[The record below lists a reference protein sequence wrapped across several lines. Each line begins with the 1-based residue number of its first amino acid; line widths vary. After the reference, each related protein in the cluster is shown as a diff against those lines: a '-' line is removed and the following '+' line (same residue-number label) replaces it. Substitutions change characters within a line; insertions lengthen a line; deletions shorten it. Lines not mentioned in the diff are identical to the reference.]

1 MKNIILVFIITEKIG
16 ESSFFVECAPCGKR
30 GMIYNPLIPGN
41 EPEKERTKAM
51 TSNMICIL
59 IAIVIYLIGMLFI
72 GVKYASNKNAE
83 DFFLGGRKLGPIVT
97 AMSTE
102 ASDMSAYLLMG
113 VPGLALFCGVAEAS
127 WTAIGLSIGTWLNW
141 LIVARRLR
149 QYSAKIKAITVP
161 DFLATRFRDNT
172 KLIEILGALTIIVF
186 FVPYTASGFAACGK
200 LFNSLFGF
208 DYMPAMIISA
218 AVIVAY
224 CALGGFMA
232 ASVTSLI
239 QSIVMTFALIVVL
252 FFGANAAGGWG
263 AVMENARTVPGYL
276 SLFAS
281 TDILSSSAGS
291 YTMIMIVSTMAWG
304 LGYFGMPHILIHFM
318 AVKSEE
324 KLTVCRRVGSIWC
337 VVSLGVAVLIGII
350 GFGMIKA
357 GALAMPGSEPE
368 AENMIVNVARLISNH
383 GLFAAIIA
391 GIILAGILAA
401 TMSTADAQ
409 LLAAASGVTH
419 NLLHDVFGI
428 ELSDRKNMLIAR
440 LTVIGV
446 AILGVIF
453 ASDPSSSIFR
463 VVSFAW
469 AGFGATF
476 GPVMLFALFWKR
488 CNKQGAIAG
497 MFVGMIMIFVWKYL
511 VRPLGGI
518 FNIYELLPAF
528 VVSAVVI
535 VVVSLCTA
543 APEKEIIDEFESVGA

>member
-1 MKNIILVFIITEKIG
+1 MNTIILL
-16 ESSFFVECAPCGKR
+16 A
-30 GMIYNPLIPGN
+30 
-41 EPEKERTKAM
+41 
-51 TSNMICIL
+51 
-59 IAIVIYLIGMLFI
+59 IAVYLIGMLAI
-72 GVKYASNKNAE
+72 GFKYSNNKTSE
-83 DFFLGGRKLGPIVT
+83 DFYLGGRKLGPIVT

-127 WTAIGLSIGTWLNW
+127 WTAIGLSLGTWLNW

-149 QYSAKIKAITVP
+149 RYSAKLGSITVP

-172 KLIEILGALTIIVF
+172 KLIETIGALTIIVF

-208 DYMPAMIISA
+208 AYMPAMIISA

-239 QSIVMTFALIVVL
+239 QSIVMTFALIVVC
-252 FFGANAAGGWG
+252 FFGINAAGGWG
-263 AVMENARTVPGYL
+263 AVVENAHTVPGYL

-281 TDILSSSAGS
+281 TNIQSATPGS
-291 YTMIMIVSTMAWG
+291 YTFLMIVSTMAWG
-304 LGYFGMPHILIHFM
+304 LGYFGMPHILVHFM
-318 AVKSEE
+318 AVKDEE
-324 KLTVCRRVGSIWC
+324 KLSLSRRVGSIWC
-337 VVSLGVAVLIGII
+337 VISLGVAVLIGII
-350 GFGMIKA
+350 GFGMTKT
-357 GALAMPGSEPE
+357 GALALPGSEPE
-368 AENMIVNVARLISNH
+368 AENMIVNVAHLIAQK
-383 GLFAAIIA
+383 GVFAAII
-391 GIILAGILAA
+391 GGFILAGILAA

-409 LLAAASGVTH
+409 LLGAASGVTK
-419 NLLHDVFGI
+419 NLLNDVLGKQ
-428 ELSDRKNMLIAR
+428 LDDKKNMLIAR
-440 LTVIGV
+440 LTVVAV

-453 ASDPSSSIFR
+453 ASNPNSSIFR

-476 GPVMLFALFWKR
+476 GPVVLFALFWKR

-497 MFVGMIMIFVWKYL
+497 MASGMIMIFVWKFL
-511 VRPLGGI
+511 IAPKGGV
-518 FNIYELLPAF
+518 FAIYELLPAF
-528 VVSAVVI
+528 VISCLFI

-543 APEKEIIDEFESVGA
+543 EPDKAIVKEFESVG